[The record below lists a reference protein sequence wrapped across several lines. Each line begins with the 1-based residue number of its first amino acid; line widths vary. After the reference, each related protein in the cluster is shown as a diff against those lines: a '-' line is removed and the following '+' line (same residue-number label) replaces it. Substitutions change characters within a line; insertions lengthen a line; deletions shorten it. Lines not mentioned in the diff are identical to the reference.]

1 MKRNN
6 LKALVLSALAAGT
19 FAFGMSASEA
29 AIQVN
34 PIPNLRQDFIK
45 GADVSMLPEMEK
57 LGAKFYDVDGK
68 QMDELQIMKN
78 HGINWIR
85 VRIWNNPQD
94 GPGGGGN
101 TTEARAIE
109 LAQRAHKL
117 GLKVLVDFHYSDWW
131 ADPGKQVTPKAW
143 EKDDEKQLVKD
154 VYTYTKKVVK
164 DFQQA
169 GAEPDM
175 IQVGNEVKSGMLWP
189 IGKLPST
196 DGDKAFSEL
205 MASGLKAVRDA
216 DPDRSIKL
224 MVHLPDGGDN
234 AFYQSFFNSLIKD
247 HGVNDFDIIGL
258 SYYPFWHGTLD
269 QLSTNIND
277 ISARYN
283 KDVIVVETAFG
294 YTNENFDSQKNC
306 YGPAEEQIGGF
317 RSTVQGQA
325 SGLRAVMERLANVP
339 NGRGTGM
346 FYWEPDWYAVNG
358 AGWKTGEGNEWDNL
372 AMFDKNGK
380 ALESW
385 DVYKDVS
392 DKNGKVVT
400 PTVKEIDESHVTG
413 GIGIPVSLPD
423 KAYVTY
429 TDDHAEKLAVTWQ
442 TPNPTFNKVGTYQV
456 KGTVAGI
463 NKPVTC
469 EVKVIKKANL
479 VRNGNF
485 EKVNIDGWTIM
496 GDKGAVNAV
505 SKAGDS
511 LGQGSMHYWADK
523 TFAFTASQDF
533 TGLKDGKYTVA
544 VSTQGGGGQ
553 ASYKLFVIG
562 DNGQKQTADIK
573 DIGWNKWQTVEIK
586 DVVVKNGKATIGVE
600 MQANAGNWGSLDNFE
615 FYLQE

>member
-1 MKRNN
+1 MRENK
-6 LKALVLSALAAGT
+6 LKALILSALVAGPMV
-19 FAFGMSASEA
+19 FGLPTSEA
-29 AIQVN
+29 AVQVN

-216 DPDRSIKL
+216 DPDHSIKL

-283 KDVIVVETAFG
+283 KDVIVVETA
-294 YTNENFDSQKNC
+294 
-306 YGPAEEQIGGF
+306 
-317 RSTVQGQA
+317 
-325 SGLRAVMERLANVP
+325 
-339 NGRGTGM
+339 
-346 FYWEPDWYAVNG
+346 W
-358 AGWKTGEGNEWDNL
+358 
-372 AMFDKNGK
+372 
-380 ALESW
+380 
-385 DVYKDVS
+385 
-392 DKNGKVVT
+392 
-400 PTVKEIDESHVTG
+400 
-413 GIGIPVSLPD
+413 
-423 KAYVTY
+423 
-429 TDDHAEKLAVTWQ
+429 
-442 TPNPTFNKVGTYQV
+442 
-456 KGTVAGI
+456 
-463 NKPVTC
+463 
-469 EVKVIKKANL
+469 
-479 VRNGNF
+479 
-485 EKVNIDGWTIM
+485 
-496 GDKGAVNAV
+496 
-505 SKAGDS
+505 
-511 LGQGSMHYWADK
+511 
-523 TFAFTASQDF
+523 
-533 TGLKDGKYTVA
+533 
-544 VSTQGGGGQ
+544 
-553 ASYKLFVIG
+553 
-562 DNGQKQTADIK
+562 
-573 DIGWNKWQTVEIK
+573 
-586 DVVVKNGKATIGVE
+586 
-600 MQANAGNWGSLDNFE
+600 
-615 FYLQE
+615 